1 MGLRFYRCHG
11 QLSRTCV
18 PNLSCDYFNQSCLAK
33 NKNSFSCY
41 FASLR
46 QNRHSTK
53 MYVVHRNALSESFR
67 IRIVWFQ
74 PKQDSDRTRIL
85 FFKNRIG
92 SDSENPLSDHLWL
105 GPEMSIG
112 LDLDW
117 TGSGY
122 DQFVAE
128 KPFFVHFLDLVPKV
142 LNLLDYS
149 WTRTELQKIQD
160 WTRTAKYDSP
170 LISDLD

>member
-1 MGLRFYRCHG
+1 
-11 QLSRTCV
+11 
-18 PNLSCDYFNQSCLAK
+18 
-33 NKNSFSCY
+33 
-41 FASLR
+41 
-46 QNRHSTK
+46 
-53 MYVVHRNALSESFR
+53 
-67 IRIVWFQ
+67 
-74 PKQDSDRTRIL
+74 
-85 FFKNRIG
+85 
-92 SDSENPLSDHLWL
+92 
-105 GPEMSIG
+105 MSIG